1 MKKIA
6 LLAACAALMATPA
19 FADLAGELSTAQTH
33 AGMASTQ
40 TDIAMVHKHLQHAVN
55 CLVGPS
61 GAGFDEAAGNPCGK
75 AGPGAIPD
83 STDAAVKAKLTTIA
97 ASIPHPRLDRA
108 IADIHLGKLWDSFAP
123 RNATKPEALGPPDPE
138 ALSQRSWN
146 AAPHQRGRAA
156 KATQRR

>member
-55 CLVGPS
+55 CLVGP
-61 GAGFDEAAGNPCGK
+61 GGTGFDEAAGNPCGK

-83 STDAAVKAKLTTIA
+83 TADAAVKAKLTTIA
-97 ASIPHPRLDRA
+97 ASAKAGVGNADLAAAQKAAKDTADA
-108 IADIHLGKLWDSFAP
+108 IA
-123 RNATKPEALGPPDPE
+123 
-138 ALSQRSWN
+138 
-146 AAPHQRGRAA
+146 AAS
-156 KATQRR
+156 K